1 MTSVSKTLVCIH
13 QPNFFPWLGYFN
25 KVALADLFIVMDNV
39 QFPKTGSGTWMNRVR
54 LLINGRPAWVTVPIH
69 RAYHGLRT
77 IRDVRIS
84 NHLPWRAKILRTAG
98 QSYVRAPFFSMV
110 YPLLEQLINNSTDR
124 LVDFNFDALRHLFE
138 KLGLNPEKIVLGTSL
153 NVEGSG
159 TDLLIA
165 MVKAVGGTA
174 YLCGGGAAGY
184 QEDEKFAVAGVDLV
198 YQRFRHP
205 VYQQNSGRGF
215 VPGLSIIDVLM
226 NCGFDKTRGLVLDR
240 SAQQIAMPEENAR
253 KRFAELSHE

>member
-1 MTSVSKTLVCIH
+1 MVGSTVVAIH
-13 QPNFFPWLGYFN
+13 QPNFLPWLGYFN

-39 QFPKTGSGTWMNRVR
+39 QFPKTGGTWMNRVR

-77 IRDVRIS
+77 IRDVRIN
-84 NHLPWRAKILRTAG
+84 NHLPWRAKIIRTAR

-110 YPLLEQLINNSTDR
+110 YPLLEQLINNSTGR

-138 KLGLNPEKIVLGTSL
+138 KLGLNPEKTVLGTSL

-184 QEDEKFAVAGVDLV
+184 QDDWKFAAAGVELV
-198 YQRFRHP
+198 YQEFQHP
-205 VYQQNSGRGF
+205 VYQQVNTSRF
-215 VPGLSIIDVLM
+215 VSGLSIIDALM
-226 NCGFDKTRGLVLDR
+226 NCGLEQTRRLVWSQTGERTTGSGQSGSRGMPGLR
-240 SAQQIAMPEENAR
+240 
-253 KRFAELSHE
+253 